1 MLAGPA
7 LLDLDREHPETL
19 IREWLGGWCDSA
31 SAEEAGVSAPEPERI
46 LFSGKVKAPMPEP
59 DDRGRVSIALPMPP
73 AGLAALLPPAANLA
87 HGACERVLF
96 SPGPADVHLAWKVR
110 APEGRSVLP
119 AAAVE
124 AECPGGELAIRR
136 NGEAPRVETE
146 LTLLWDGRA
155 VPPGAY
161 RDYRAFLLK
170 VLDEKAVRIVLGA
183 EKKGS

>member
-1 MLAGPA
+1 
-7 LLDLDREHPETL
+7 
-19 IREWLGGWCDSA
+19 
-31 SAEEAGVSAPEPERI
+31 
-46 LFSGKVKAPMPEP
+46 
-59 DDRGRVSIALPMPP
+59 
-73 AGLAALLPPAANLA
+73 
-87 HGACERVLF
+87 
-96 SPGPADVHLAWKVR
+96 
-110 APEGRSVLP
+110 
-119 AAAVE
+119 VE

-183 EKKGS
+183 EKKES